1 MGNETVGKRIKKW
14 RKLKKI
20 TQEQLAC
27 KIEMNVKSIQRYEKG
42 NVKIPIDVLNNIAK
56 ALEIKLDNLL
66 FDVSD
71 SNENIKEDAL
81 KTFDIEELLKRQ
93 AMLDNKFDEK
103 ETTRKR
109 TIKGIQVALITE
121 IGELAQELKNEWNY
135 WKNSTKKINKQ
146 RVLEEL
152 SDVLH
157 FYLSYINAKDEET
170 KGKIIP
176 FLDGFLVE
184 HSKKKLLLTENL
196 EGILL
201 TIKDFK
207 IFTENKILGSILAVS
222 DYVGATEE
230 EFLQIHHEKWLKNM
244 NERTKGEY

>member
-1 MGNETVGKRIKKW
+1 MEA
-14 RKLKKI
+14 LKK
-20 TQEQLAC
+20 
-27 KIEMNVKSIQRYEKG
+27 
-42 NVKIPIDVLNNIAK
+42 
-56 ALEIKLDNLL
+56 
-66 FDVSD
+66 
-71 SNENIKEDAL
+71 
-81 KTFDIEELLKRQ
+81 FDIEELLKRQ
-93 AMLDNKFDEK
+93 AMLDKKFDEK
-103 ETTRKR
+103 ETLRER

-135 WKNSTKKINKQ
+135 WKNSTGKFNKSK
-146 RVLEEL
+146 VLGEL

-207 IFTENKILGSILAVS
+207 IFTENKILGSILAIS
-222 DYVGATEE
+222 EYVRATEE
-230 EFLQIHHEKWLKNM
+230 EFLQIHHQVWLRNM

>member
-1 MGNETVGKRIKKW
+1 MDNETVGKRIKKW
-14 RKLKKI
+14 RKLKKM
-20 TQEQLAC
+20 TQDQLAR
-27 KIEMNVKSIQRYEKG
+27 KIKMNVKSIQRYETDT
-42 NVKIPIDVLNNIAK
+42 NPISIDVLNNIAK

-66 FDVSD
+66 FGVSD
-71 SNENIKEDAL
+71 SNENIKEEAL

-93 AMLDNKFDEK
+93 AMLDKKFDEK

-176 FLDGFLVE
+176 FLDESIVE
-184 HSKKKLLLTENL
+184 QIKKSLLSVKSLEDTLLILSDFKILTENRV
-196 EGILL
+196 
-201 TIKDFK
+201 
-207 IFTENKILGSILAVS
+207 LGSILAIVE
-222 DYVGATEE
+222 YVGATEE
-230 EFLQIHHEKWLKNM
+230 EFLQVHHEKWLKNM
-244 NERTKGEY
+244 NERTKEEY

>member
-1 MGNETVGKRIKKW
+1 MEA
-14 RKLKKI
+14 LKK
-20 TQEQLAC
+20 
-27 KIEMNVKSIQRYEKG
+27 
-42 NVKIPIDVLNNIAK
+42 
-56 ALEIKLDNLL
+56 
-66 FDVSD
+66 
-71 SNENIKEDAL
+71 
-81 KTFDIEELLKRQ
+81 FDIEELLKRQ

-103 ETTRKR
+103 ETLRER
-109 TIKGIQVALITE
+109 TIKGIQVALLTE

-135 WKNSTKKINKQ
+135 WKNSTKNINKQ

-222 DYVGATEE
+222 EYARATEE
-230 EFLQIHHEKWLKNM
+230 EFLKVHHMVWERNM
-244 NERTKGEY
+244 GERTKEEY